1 MEKPLV
7 SIVVVSYNHAHFLE
21 ENLNSIKAQT
31 YPSIQLIVADDA
43 SKDNSIEVYENW
55 LEKNN
60 YPAIK
65 NFHTKNTGLTTTL
78 NECFDLIE
86 GKYVKFI
93 AADDYLHPE
102 AIEKCVNKLEEL
114 GNDYGMVF
122 TDTWAINNKSEIT
135 KDIADYNA
143 NQYLTKEEL
152 REKLVLGNR
161 MAALT
166 VLMRTE
172 ALKKTGK
179 YPTDIIVEDYYRW
192 LTISEHYWIGYIP
205 EKLAYY
211 RLHEQN
217 ISKVKE
223 NIILEEDLI
232 LKMKFDKTG
241 IGKQNIDNYFKLN
254 YFKVKQNK
262 KLITQYHQYPFK
274 DKILSFCFNLNF
286 PFLGYRILNKIL
298 KTFT

>member
-43 SKDNSIEVYENW
+43 SKDNSVEVYENW

-102 AIEKCVNKLEEL
+102 AIEKCVNKLEEM
-114 GNDYGMVF
+114 GEDYGMVF
-122 TDTWAINNKSEIT
+122 SNVHTIDADNNILKEGRDFD
-135 KDIADYNA
+135 KYQYF
-143 NQYLTKEEL
+143 NQKQLKQEL
-152 REKLVLGNR
+152 LKGNIVCAPSVVMTR
-161 MAALT
+161 SALI
-166 VLMRTE
+166 E
-172 ALKKTGK
+172 TGK
-179 YPTDIIVEDYYRW
+179 YPEDFIVEDYYKW
-192 LTISEHYWIGYIP
+192 LKISEKYSLAYIP
-205 EKLAYY
+205 EKLIFY
-211 RLHEQN
+211 RNHGSNLTF
-217 ISKVKE
+217 IKSKRI
-223 NIILEEDLI
+223 NEEDLL
-232 LKMKFDKTG
+232 LKITFDHEGLISNFIEEAVRELYYKGLLTER
-241 IGKQNIDNYFKLN
+241 ICKSY
-254 YFKVKQNK
+254 K
-262 KLITQYHQYPFK
+262 KYRNK
-274 DKILSFCFNLNF
+274 DKLLSFCISNNLYF
-286 PFLGYRILNKIL
+286 MIYRVLRKIL
-298 KTFT
+298 R

>member
-43 SKDNSIEVYENW
+43 SKDNSVEVYENW

-102 AIEKCVNKLEEL
+102 AIEKCVNRLEEL
-114 GNDYGMVF
+114 GNDYGMAF
-122 TDTWAINNKSEIT
+122 TDTWGINDKSEVT

-241 IGKQNIDNYFKLN
+241 IGKQNIDNYFKVN
-254 YFKVKQNK
+254 YFKGNYNK
-262 KLITQYHQYPFK
+262 KLISQYHQYSFK
-274 DKILSFCFNLNF
+274 DKTLSFCLYLHL
-286 PFLGYRILNKIL
+286 PFLAYRIFNKL
-298 KTFT
+298 FKK

>member
-65 NFHTKNTGLTTTL
+65 NFHTKNTGLATTL
-78 NECFDLIE
+78 NECIDLIE

-143 NQYLTKEEL
+143 NQYLNKEEL
-152 REKLVLGNR
+152 REKMDNLMNKFHPISQK
-161 MAALT
+161 MYEQSQAEQAADPGAGQT
-166 VLMRTE
+166 ASPEDDVVDAE
-172 ALKKTGK
+172 
-179 YPTDIIVEDYYRW
+179 IVE
-192 LTISEHYWIGYIP
+192 
-205 EKLAYY
+205 
-211 RLHEQN
+211 
-217 ISKVKE
+217 
-223 NIILEEDLI
+223 
-232 LKMKFDKTG
+232 
-241 IGKQNIDNYFKLN
+241 
-254 YFKVKQNK
+254 
-262 KLITQYHQYPFK
+262 
-274 DKILSFCFNLNF
+274 
-286 PFLGYRILNKIL
+286 
-298 KTFT
+298 

>member
-7 SIVVVSYNHAHFLE
+7 SIIVISYNHAHFLE

-43 SKDNSIEVYENW
+43 SKDNSVEVYENW

-102 AIEKCVNKLEEL
+102 AIEKCVNRLEEL

-122 TDTWAINNKSEIT
+122 TDTWAINDKSEVT

-152 REKLVLGNR
+152 REKLILGNR

-179 YPTDIIVEDYYRW
+179 YPTDIIIEDYYRW
-192 LTISEHYWIGYIP
+192 LKINENYWIAYIP

-211 RLHEQN
+211 RLHLNN
-217 ISKVKE
+217 ISKIKE
-223 NIILEEDLI
+223 NLILEEDLL
-232 LKMKFDKTG
+232 LKMQFDKIG
-241 IGKQNIDNYFKLN
+241 VGKQNIDDYFKRHYYKGN
-254 YFKVKQNK
+254 YNK
-262 KLITQYHQYPFK
+262 KLIAQYNNYLFK
-274 DKILSFCFNLNF
+274 DKTLSFCLNLRL
-286 PFLGYRILNKIL
+286 PFLAFRILNKL
-298 KTFT
+298 FKK

>member
-122 TDTWAINNKSEIT
+122 TDTWAINDKSEIT

-179 YPTDIIVEDYYRW
+179 YPTDIIVEDYYR
-192 LTISEHYWIGYIP
+192 
-205 EKLAYY
+205 
-211 RLHEQN
+211 LHEQN

-241 IGKQNIDNYFKLN
+241 IGKQNIDNYFKVN
-254 YFKVKQNK
+254 YFKGNYNK
-262 KLITQYHQYPFK
+262 KLISQYHQYPFK